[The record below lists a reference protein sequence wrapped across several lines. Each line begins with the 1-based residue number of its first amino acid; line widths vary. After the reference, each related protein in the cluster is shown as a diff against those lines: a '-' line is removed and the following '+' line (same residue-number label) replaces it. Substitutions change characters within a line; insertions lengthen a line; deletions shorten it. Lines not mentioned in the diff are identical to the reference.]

1 MLNITHKAV
10 MEVELH
16 LPISH
21 MPVPTLFSVLSF
33 ADLCH
38 HCLTLTLCLTVNTET
53 LYLVLVFLL
62 PEFSNGIS
70 SFSLVI
76 SYIQQ
81 GPSLN
86 YRKLAVSL
94 LFFFNGRSRS

>member
-1 MLNITHKAV
+1 MCMLDITSKA
-10 MEVELH
+10 MIEVELR

-38 HCLTLTLCLTVNTET
+38 YCLTLTLCLAVNTET

-62 PEFSNGIS
+62 PEFSSGIS
-70 SFSLVI
+70 SFV
-76 SYIQQ
+76 
-81 GPSLN
+81 
-86 YRKLAVSL
+86 
-94 LFFFNGRSRS
+94 